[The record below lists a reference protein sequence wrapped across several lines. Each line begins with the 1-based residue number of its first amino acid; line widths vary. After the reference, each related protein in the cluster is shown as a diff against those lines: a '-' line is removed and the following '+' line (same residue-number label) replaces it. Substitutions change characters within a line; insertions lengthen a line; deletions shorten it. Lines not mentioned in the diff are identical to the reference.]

1 VIVSVLLLIV
11 TLFFLPD
18 AKSQNLG
25 PNVNT
30 DGDEYIN
37 ALLSDGSRIYFTR
50 RQGDDKVF
58 FSVVKD
64 GNCQLAQLVDFGW
77 THDIRMGAVSF
88 STDMKTVYFVGIEYP
103 GGFGRGDIYKSEL
116 IDNKWGNPI
125 NLGLPVN
132 SATMESQPCISA
144 NGKELYFVR
153 DTKNYKS
160 NIYCSRRLADGRW
173 DKPSAVTA
181 ANTRF
186 GEMAPFLHPDGL
198 TLFFASEG
206 HDGLGGYD
214 IFVCRR
220 LLGGGWSEPVNLG
233 APVNTEK
240 NEISFVVSADGKKCY
255 VSSDRDGGFG
265 GYDIYVFDYDDVNVP
280 EIVDTTHFVM
290 RNIQFEFDSA
300 VLSESSDAA
309 IDSLANFLND
319 NPLINIEIAG
329 FTDNSGT
336 EEHNQK
342 LSFDRANAVKEALIY
357 KGITADRLKAIGF
370 GSNNPIA
377 PNDSEEHKALNR
389 RVEIVLK
396 LSD

>member
-1 VIVSVLLLIV
+1 MIISALLLIV
-11 TLFFLPD
+11 TLFFSLN
-18 AKSQNLG
+18 AEAQNLG
-25 PNVNT
+25 ANVNT

-37 ALLSDGSRIYFTR
+37 QVFQDSIIFTR
-50 RQGDDKVF
+50 RNGNEYVF
-58 FSVVKD
+58 TSKIID
-64 GNCQLAQLVDFGW
+64 GNYMPAEPLNLGW
-77 THDIRMGAVSF
+77 HNDYWVGAMCF
-88 STDMKTVYFVGIEYP
+88 SSDKKTLYFVGIDYP
-103 GGFGRGDIYKSEL
+103 VGYGRGDIYKSEF
-116 IDNKWGNPI
+116 IDNQWSEPMNIGK
-125 NLGLPVN
+125 PVN

-160 NIYCSRRLADGRW
+160 NIYYSRYFHGEWTA
-173 DKPSAVTA
+173 PQAVA
-181 ANTRF
+181 SVNTRF
-186 GEMAPFLHPDGL
+186 GEMAPFLHPDGR

-206 HDGLGGYD
+206 HNGMGGYD

-220 LLGGGWSEPVNLG
+220 LLNGTWSEPVNLG
-233 APVNTEK
+233 TPVNTEK

-290 RNIQFEFDSA
+290 RNINFEFDSA

-319 NPLINIEIAG
+319 NSLINIEIAG

-342 LSFDRANAVKEALIY
+342 LSFERANAVKEALIN
-357 KGITADRLKAIGF
+357 KGVDATRMTVVGNGSSSPLK
-370 GSNNPIA
+370 
-377 PNDSEEHKALNR
+377 PNDTEENKALNR
-389 RVEIVLK
+389 RVEIRIL
-396 LSD
+396 

>member
-1 VIVSVLLLIV
+1 MIISALLLIV
-11 TLFFLPD
+11 TLFFSLNAD
-18 AKSQNLG
+18 AQNLG
-25 PNVNT
+25 ANVNT

-37 ALLSDGSRIYFTR
+37 QVFQDSIIFTR
-50 RQGDDKVF
+50 RSGNEYVF
-58 FSVVKD
+58 TSKIID
-64 GNCQLAQLVDFGW
+64 GNYMPAEPLNLGW
-77 THDIRMGAVSF
+77 HNDYWVGAMCF
-88 STDMKTVYFVGIEYP
+88 SSDKKTLYFVGIDYP
-103 GGFGRGDIYKSEL
+103 VGYGRGDIYKSEF
-116 IDNKWGNPI
+116 IDNQWSEPMNIGK
-125 NLGLPVN
+125 PVN

-160 NIYCSRRLADGRW
+160 NIYYSRYFHGEW
-173 DKPSAVTA
+173 TTPQAVA
-181 ANTRF
+181 SVNTRF
-186 GEMAPFLHPDGL
+186 GEMAPFLHPDGRS
-198 TLFFASEG
+198 LFFASEG
-206 HDGLGGYD
+206 HNGMGGYD

-220 LLGGGWSEPVNLG
+220 LLNGTWSEPVNLG

-290 RNIQFEFDSA
+290 RNINFEFDSA

-319 NPLINIEIAG
+319 NSLINIEIAG

-342 LSFDRANAVKEALIY
+342 LSFDRANAVKEALIN
-357 KGITADRLKAIGF
+357 KGVDATRMTVVGNGSSSPLK
-370 GSNNPIA
+370 
-377 PNDSEEHKALNR
+377 PNDTEENKALNR
-389 RVEIVLK
+389 RVEIRIL
-396 LSD
+396 

>member
-1 VIVSVLLLIV
+1 MIVSVLLLIV
-11 TLFFLPD
+11 TLFFSLNAD
-18 AKSQNLG
+18 AQNLG
-25 PNVNT
+25 ANVNT

-50 RQGDDKVF
+50 RQGDDMVF

-64 GNCQLAQLVDFGW
+64 GNCQLAQPVDFGW

-103 GGFGRGDIYKSEL
+103 GGFGRGDIYKSDL

-265 GYDIYVFDYDDVNVP
+265 GYDIYIFDYEAINVP

-300 VLSESSDAA
+300 VIDTIASGPEL
-309 IDSLANFLND
+309 DSLAYYMTE
-319 NPLINIEIAG
+319 NPNIRIEISG
-329 FTDNSGT
+329 YTDNTGDSA
-336 EEHNQK
+336 HNK
-342 LSFDRANAVKEALIY
+342 TLSVERAEAVKNAMIERGIEADRMEANGYGENRPLVPNINEKN
-357 KGITADRLKAIGF
+357 KGI
-370 GSNNPIA
+370 
-377 PNDSEEHKALNR
+377 NR
-389 RVEIVLK
+389 RVEVRVIY
-396 LSD
+396 

>member
-1 VIVSVLLLIV
+1 MIISVLLLIV
-11 TLFFLPD
+11 TLFFSLNAD
-18 AKSQNLG
+18 AQNLG
-25 PNVNT
+25 ANVNT

-64 GNCQLAQLVDFGW
+64 GNCQLAQPVDFGW

-173 DKPSAVTA
+173 DTPKAVTSV
-181 ANTRF
+181 NTRF
-186 GEMAPFLHPDGL
+186 GEMAPFLHPDGR

-240 NEISFVVSADGKKCY
+240 NEISFVVSADGRKCY

-265 GYDIYVFDYDDVNVP
+265 GYDIYVFDYEDINIP
-280 EIVDTTHFVM
+280 EIADTTHFVM

-300 VLSESSDAA
+300 VIDTIASGPEL
-309 IDSLANFLND
+309 DSLAYYMTE
-319 NPLINIEIAG
+319 NPNIRIEISG
-329 FTDNSGT
+329 YTDDTGDSA
-336 EEHNQK
+336 HNK
-342 LSFDRANAVKEALIY
+342 TLSVERAEAVKNAMIERGIEADRMEANGYGENRPLVPNINEKN
-357 KGITADRLKAIGF
+357 KGI
-370 GSNNPIA
+370 
-377 PNDSEEHKALNR
+377 NR
-389 RVEIVLK
+389 RVEVRVIY
-396 LSD
+396 

>member
-1 VIVSVLLLIV
+1 MIVSVLLLTV
-11 TLFFLPD
+11 TLFFSLN
-18 AKSQNLG
+18 ANAQNLG
-25 PNVNT
+25 ANVNT

-64 GNCQLAQLVDFGW
+64 GNCQLAQPVDFGW

-206 HDGLGGYD
+206 NDGLGGYD

-265 GYDIYVFDYDDVNVP
+265 GYDIYIFDYEDINVP

-290 RNIQFEFDSA
+290 RNINFEFDSA
-300 VLSESSDAA
+300 VIDTIASGPEL
-309 IDSLANFLND
+309 DSLAYYMTE
-319 NPLINIEIAG
+319 NPNIRIEISG
-329 FTDNSGT
+329 YTDDTGDSA
-336 EEHNQK
+336 HNK
-342 LSFDRANAVKEALIY
+342 TLSVERAEAVKNAMIERGIEADRMEANGYGENRPLVPNINEKN
-357 KGITADRLKAIGF
+357 KGI
-370 GSNNPIA
+370 
-377 PNDSEEHKALNR
+377 NR
-389 RVEIVLK
+389 RVEVRVIY
-396 LSD
+396 

>member
-1 VIVSVLLLIV
+1 MIISALLLIV
-11 TLFFLPD
+11 TLFFSLN
-18 AKSQNLG
+18 AEAQNLG
-25 PNVNT
+25 ANVNT

-37 ALLSDGSRIYFTR
+37 QVFQDSIIFTR
-50 RQGDDKVF
+50 RSGNEYVF
-58 FSVVKD
+58 TSKIID
-64 GNCQLAQLVDFGW
+64 GNYMPAEPLNLGW
-77 THDIRMGAVSF
+77 HNDYWVGAMCF
-88 STDMKTVYFVGIEYP
+88 SSDKKTLYFVAIDYP
-103 GGFGRGDIYKSEL
+103 VGYGRGDIYKSEF
-116 IDNKWGNPI
+116 IDNQWSEPMNIGK
-125 NLGLPVN
+125 PVN

-160 NIYCSRRLADGRW
+160 NIYYSRYFHGEW
-173 DKPSAVTA
+173 TTPQAVA
-181 ANTRF
+181 SVNTRF
-186 GEMAPFLHPDGL
+186 GEMAPFLHPDGRS
-198 TLFFASEG
+198 LFFASEG
-206 HDGLGGYD
+206 HNGMGGYD

-220 LLGGGWSEPVNLG
+220 LLNGTWSEPVNLG
-233 APVNTEK
+233 TPVNTEK

-290 RNIQFEFDSA
+290 RNINFEFDSA

-319 NPLINIEIAG
+319 NSLINIEIAG

-342 LSFDRANAVKEALIY
+342 LSFDRANAVKEALIN
-357 KGITADRLKAIGF
+357 KGVDATRMTAVGNGSSSPLK
-370 GSNNPIA
+370 
-377 PNDSEEHKALNR
+377 PNDTEENKALNR
-389 RVEIVLK
+389 RVEIRIL
-396 LSD
+396 

>member
-1 VIVSVLLLIV
+1 MIISVLLLIV
-11 TLFFLPD
+11 TLFFSLNAD
-18 AKSQNLG
+18 AQNLG
-25 PNVNT
+25 ANVNT

-64 GNCQLAQLVDFGW
+64 GNCQLAQPVDFGW

-220 LLGGGWSEPVNLG
+220 LLNGTWSEPVNLG

-265 GYDIYVFDYDDVNVP
+265 GYDIYVFDYEDINVP

-300 VLSESSDAA
+300 VIDTIASGPEL
-309 IDSLANFLND
+309 DSLAYYMTE
-319 NPLINIEIAG
+319 NPNIRIEISG
-329 FTDNSGT
+329 YTDDTGDSA
-336 EEHNQK
+336 HNK
-342 LSFDRANAVKEALIY
+342 TLSVERAEAVKNAMIERGIEADRMEANGYGENRPLVPNINEKN
-357 KGITADRLKAIGF
+357 KGI
-370 GSNNPIA
+370 
-377 PNDSEEHKALNR
+377 NR
-389 RVEIVLK
+389 RVEVRVIY
-396 LSD
+396 

>member
-1 VIVSVLLLIV
+1 VIISALLLIV
-11 TLFFLPD
+11 TLFFSLN
-18 AKSQNLG
+18 AEAQNLG
-25 PNVNT
+25 ANVNT

-37 ALLSDGSRIYFTR
+37 QVFQDSIIFTR
-50 RQGDDKVF
+50 RSGNEYVFTSKIIEGNYMPAEPLNLGWHNDYWVGAMCFSSDK
-58 FSVVKD
+58 
-64 GNCQLAQLVDFGW
+64 
-77 THDIRMGAVSF
+77 
-88 STDMKTVYFVGIEYP
+88 KTMYFVGIDYP
-103 GGFGRGDIYKSEL
+103 GGYGRGDIYKSECV
-116 IDNKWGNPI
+116 DNQWSEPMNIGK
-125 NLGLPVN
+125 PVN

-160 NIYCSRRLADGRW
+160 NIYYSRYFHGEWTA
-173 DKPSAVTA
+173 PQAVA
-181 ANTRF
+181 SVNTRF
-186 GEMAPFLHPDGL
+186 GEMAPFLHPDGK

-206 HDGLGGYD
+206 HNGMGGYD
-214 IFVCRR
+214 ILVCRR
-220 LLGGGWSEPVNLG
+220 LLNGTWSEPVNLG
-233 APVNTEK
+233 TPVNTEK

-265 GYDIYVFDYDDVNVP
+265 GYDIYVFDYEDINVP

-290 RNIQFEFDSA
+290 RNINFEFDSA

-319 NPLINIEIAG
+319 NSLINIEIAG

-342 LSFDRANAVKEALIY
+342 LSFDRANAVKEALIN
-357 KGITADRLKAIGF
+357 KGISADRLKAIGF

-389 RVEIVLK
+389 RVEIVINYN
-396 LSD
+396 

>member
-1 VIVSVLLLIV
+1 MIISALLLIV
-11 TLFFLPD
+11 TLFFSLNAD
-18 AKSQNLG
+18 AQNLG
-25 PNVNT
+25 ANVNT

-37 ALLSDGSRIYFTR
+37 QVFQDSIIFTR
-50 RQGDDKVF
+50 RSGNEYVF
-58 FSVVKD
+58 TSKIID
-64 GNCQLAQLVDFGW
+64 GNYMPAEPLNLGW
-77 THDIRMGAVSF
+77 HNDYWVGAMCF
-88 STDMKTVYFVGIEYP
+88 SSDKKTLYFVGIDYP
-103 GGFGRGDIYKSEL
+103 LGYGRGDIYKSEF
-116 IDNKWGNPI
+116 IDNQWSEPMNIGK
-125 NLGLPVN
+125 PVN

-160 NIYCSRRLADGRW
+160 NIYYSRYFHGEW
-173 DKPSAVTA
+173 TTPQAVA
-181 ANTRF
+181 SVNTRF
-186 GEMAPFLHPDGL
+186 GEMAPFLHPDGRS
-198 TLFFASEG
+198 LFFASEG
-206 HDGLGGYD
+206 HNGMGGYD

-220 LLGGGWSEPVNLG
+220 LLNGTWSEPVNLG
-233 APVNTEK
+233 TPVNTEK

-290 RNIQFEFDSA
+290 RNINFEFDSA

-319 NPLINIEIAG
+319 NSLINIEIAG

-342 LSFDRANAVKEALIY
+342 LSFERANAVKEALIN
-357 KGITADRLKAIGF
+357 KGVDATRMTVVGNGSSSPLK
-370 GSNNPIA
+370 
-377 PNDSEEHKALNR
+377 PNDTEENKALNR
-389 RVEIVLK
+389 RVEIRIL
-396 LSD
+396 

>member
-1 VIVSVLLLIV
+1 MIISVLLLIV
-11 TLFFLPD
+11 TLFFSLNAD
-18 AKSQNLG
+18 AQNLG
-25 PNVNT
+25 ANVNT

-64 GNCQLAQLVDFGW
+64 GNCQLAQPVDFGW

-132 SATMESQPCISA
+132 SATMESQPCITA

-240 NEISFVVSADGKKCY
+240 NEISFVVSADGRKCY

-300 VLSESSDAA
+300 VIDTIASGPEL
-309 IDSLANFLND
+309 DSLAYYMTE
-319 NPLINIEIAG
+319 NPNIRIEISG
-329 FTDNSGT
+329 YTDNTGDSA
-336 EEHNQK
+336 HNK
-342 LSFDRANAVKEALIY
+342 TLSVERAEAVKNAMIERGIEADRMEANGYGENRPLVPNINEKN
-357 KGITADRLKAIGF
+357 KGI
-370 GSNNPIA
+370 
-377 PNDSEEHKALNR
+377 NR
-389 RVEIVLK
+389 RVEVRVIY
-396 LSD
+396 

>member
-1 VIVSVLLLIV
+1 VIVSVLLLTV
-11 TLFFLPD
+11 TLFFSFNAD
-18 AKSQNLG
+18 AQNLG
-25 PNVNT
+25 ANVNT

-64 GNCQLAQLVDFGW
+64 GNCQLAQPVDFGW

-88 STDMKTVYFVGIEYP
+88 SADMKTVYFVGIEYP

-116 IDNKWGNPI
+116 IDNKWGNLI

-186 GEMAPFLHPDGL
+186 GERAPFLHPDGQ

-265 GYDIYVFDYDDVNVP
+265 GYDIYVFDYKAINVP

-300 VLSESSDAA
+300 VIDTIASGPEL
-309 IDSLANFLND
+309 DSLAYYMTE
-319 NPLINIEIAG
+319 NPNIRIEISG
-329 FTDNSGT
+329 YTDNTGDSA
-336 EEHNQK
+336 HNK
-342 LSFDRANAVKEALIY
+342 TLSVERAEAVKNAMIERGIEADRMEANGYGENRPLVPNINEKN
-357 KGITADRLKAIGF
+357 KGI
-370 GSNNPIA
+370 
-377 PNDSEEHKALNR
+377 NR
-389 RVEIVLK
+389 RVEVRVIY
-396 LSD
+396 